1 MEEFKKTNEEV
12 EEVKKEVKEVKEVKK
27 ESKRNENVCEYGLYS
42 PLC

>member
-12 EEVKKEVKEVKEVKK
+12 EEVKKEVKEVKK